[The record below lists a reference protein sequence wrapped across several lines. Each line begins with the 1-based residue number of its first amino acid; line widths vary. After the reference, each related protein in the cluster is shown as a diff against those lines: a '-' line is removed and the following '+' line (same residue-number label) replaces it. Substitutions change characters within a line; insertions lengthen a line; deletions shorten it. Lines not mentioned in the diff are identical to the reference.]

1 MIEIADN
8 ALQLAVCV
16 ILLVLSGIRG
26 TATRR
31 REYVLCACIYL
42 CYALGLA
49 YWLIYRVV
57 MDVTPQIFYVSD
69 LSWIA
74 AFLFMFLLVL
84 YVAEPAERRFHTPW
98 GIPPGLLGVGLI
110 LFLCQWGDVLSNIVW
125 GGLTTVVSSVAVR
138 GIVWSR
144 RQLSG
149 AAKTCSPE
157 ASGGLAASGSTAGN
171 RTPAHYRALLR
182 LNWNVLAL
190 ILAEYAVWVISCW
203 WLGDTL
209 KNPYFWADGVL
220 TLSLIF
226 LLSSVGKVVKTS
238 CI

>member
-16 ILLVLSGIRG
+16 LLLIFSAVRG
-26 TATRR
+26 TETRR

-84 YVAEPAERRFHTPW
+84 YVAEPAERRFRTPW

-110 LFLCQWGDVLSNIVW
+110 LFLSQWGDVLSNIVW
-125 GGLTTVVSSVAVR
+125 CGLTTVVSTVAVR

-144 RQLSG
+144 KHLS
-149 AAKTCSPE
+149 A
-157 ASGGLAASGSTAGN
+157 AGN
-171 RTPAHYRALLR
+171 AQPCRTSAQYRALLR
-182 LNWNVLAL
+182 LNTNVLAL

-226 LLSSVGKVVKTS
+226 LLLSVGKVVKTS